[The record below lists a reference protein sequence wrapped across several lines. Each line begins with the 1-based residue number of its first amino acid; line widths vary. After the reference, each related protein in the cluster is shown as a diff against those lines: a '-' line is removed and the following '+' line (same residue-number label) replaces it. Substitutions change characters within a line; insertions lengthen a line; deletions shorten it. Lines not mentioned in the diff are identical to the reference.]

1 MSFPIDLLNA
11 VLLFVL
17 DLLNGA
23 LQPVLKELAALG
35 FREPVVQF
43 MLINAILGVSIYFTL
58 NCGLFSLANAGFMAI
73 GAYVS
78 VILTLHSNAG
88 FGVSLLAGALAAG
101 LVAIPIG
108 LPVLRLRNIYLA
120 IATIGF
126 GEIVRIVIL
135 NFDSLATDLLH
146 PDKPIELTFGPRGI
160 KRIPTLTETSHLVLF
175 LIFLGF
181 VLYRMQRSRLGRA
194 MKAIRQDEKVASTLG
209 IHVVYYKNL
218 SFFLGALVAGAAGGF
233 SGHATRIITPND
245 YGFDNAVDILAYAVL
260 GGLSH
265 WSGPMIGG
273 IALKA
278 IPERLRYLKEYT
290 GALTGSVLLLI
301 IIFLP
306 NGLVSLAQASFWRQ
320 GRRYDQ
326 ARRLASVGMA
336 LVMLVNILPYRDLGK
351 GDNVVIGYDY
361 WGPVGVA
368 VMLGVLYWLSTRQ
381 PNPNGGR
388 FSWLLSAAAAITG
401 TVFLVIGLTKTVTQL
416 GDGYYVLL
424 FGLVVVIAAG
434 LIRYPP
440 EENEELSPPEQH
452 PPVSIYPAN
461 G

>member
-1 MSFPIDLLNA
+1 MSLPLDLLNTL
-11 VLLFVL
+11 LLFVL

-35 FREPVVQF
+35 FREPVIQF

-78 VILTLHSNAG
+78 VILTLHSNVD
-88 FGVSLLAGALAAG
+88 FGISLLAGALAAG

-126 GEIVRIVIL
+126 GEIVRIIIL
-135 NFDSLATDLLH
+135 NFDGLATDLLH

-175 LIFLGF
+175 LIFMGF
-181 VLYRMQRSRLGRA
+181 VLYRMQRSRMGRA
-194 MKAIRQDEKVASTLG
+194 MRAIRQDEKVASTLG

-233 SGHATRIITPND
+233 SGHATRIITPTD
-245 YGFDNAVDILAYAVL
+245 YGFDKAVDILAYAVL

-306 NGLVSLAQASFWRQ
+306 DGLVSLAQPAFWRQ

-326 ARRLASVGMA
+326 ARRLASVGLA

-351 GDNVVIGYDY
+351 ADNVVIGYDY
-361 WGPVGVA
+361 WGLVGVA
-368 VMLGVLYWLSTRQ
+368 VMLAVLYWVSTRQ
-381 PNPNGGR
+381 PNPAGGY
-388 FSWLLSAAAAITG
+388 FSRVLSAAAAITG
-401 TVFLVIGLTKTVTQL
+401 AVFLIIGLTKTVTHL

-424 FGLVVVIAAG
+424 FGLAVVIAAG

-440 EENEELSPPEQH
+440 EADDNLNTPEQQQ
-452 PPVSIYPAN
+452 PVSSYPAN

>member
-1 MSFPIDLLNA
+1 MSIPIDLLNSI
-11 VLLFVL
+11 LLFVL
-17 DLLNGA
+17 DVLNSV
-23 LQPVLKELAALG
+23 LQPVLEELAVLG
-35 FREPVVQF
+35 FREPVIQF

-78 VILTLHSNAG
+78 VILTQHSNAD

-108 LPVLRLRNIYLA
+108 LPALRLRNIYLA

-135 NFDSLATDLLH
+135 NFDGLATDLLH
-146 PDKPIELTFGPRGI
+146 PDKPVELTFGPRGI
-160 KRIPTLTETSHLVLF
+160 KRIPTLTETSHLVLC

-218 SFFLGALVAGAAGGF
+218 AFVLGAIVAGAAGGF
-233 SGHATRIITPND
+233 SGHATRIITPTD
-245 YGFDNAVDILAYAVL
+245 YGFSKAVDILAYAVL

-301 IIFLP
+301 IVFLP
-306 NGLVSLAQASFWRQ
+306 NGLVSLAQPSFWRQ
-320 GRRYDQ
+320 GRRFDQ
-326 ARRLASVGMA
+326 ARRLAEVGLA
-336 LVMLVNILPYRDLGK
+336 LVMLVNILPYRDRG
-351 GDNVVIGYDY
+351 GVEDVIIGYDY
-361 WGPVGVA
+361 WGPVGLA
-368 VMLGVLYWLSTRQ
+368 VILAVLYRVSTRQ
-381 PNPNGGR
+381 PAPNGGY
-388 FSWLLSAAAAITG
+388 FSRWLSAAATITG
-401 TVFLVIGLTKTVTQL
+401 LAFLGVGLTKTITDL
-416 GDGYYVLL
+416 SDGYYVLL
-424 FGLVVVIAAG
+424 FGLAVVIAAG

-440 EENEELSPPEQH
+440 EEDH
-452 PPVSIYPAN
+452 DGPVNVDPAN